1 MARSDSASL
10 LQLPRD
16 GWARNDIYR
25 RDGLGGAAL
34 LARKTIR
41 IPMDALDADDL
52 CAFALHREHRGLDDG
67 GAGTPALV
75 DLRIDAH
82 GSGGFPTRRG
92 GQCLVHADWLHG
104 HVRGAGNPMA
114 VPDLS

>member
-1 MARSDSASL
+1 MGRSDSASL

-82 GSGGFPTRRG
+82 SQRCLSARG
-92 GQCLVHADWLHG
+92 RGQCLVHADLLHG
-104 HVRGAGNPMA
+104 NVYGADNSMA
-114 VPDLS
+114 VF